1 MADEELTAAEEP
13 TPPPTVKQ
21 RADTLYGV
29 VVGVLYVVAVGIQV
43 FMVVDEV
50 TDGQLSTDMVALW
63 RRLTARYR
71 HHQAFEAMVKADFPY
86 VLWSAHEIL
95 DVEGRET

>member
-1 MADEELTAAEEP
+1 MTADEEPAEEP
-13 TPPPTVKQ
+13 PAPSTAKDK
-21 RADTLYGV
+21 ADRLYGV

-43 FMVVDEV
+43 FVVVDEV
-50 TDGQLSTDMVALW
+50 TNGQLSDDLAALW

-71 HHQAFEAMVKADFPY
+71 HHQAFEAMVRADFPY